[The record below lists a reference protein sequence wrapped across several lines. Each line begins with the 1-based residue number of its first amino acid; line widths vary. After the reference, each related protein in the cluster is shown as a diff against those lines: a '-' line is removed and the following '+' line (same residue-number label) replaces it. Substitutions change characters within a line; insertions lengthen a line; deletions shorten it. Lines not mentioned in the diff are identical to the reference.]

1 MTYQA
6 GITFKPTEN
15 GSIYTSYATSAS
27 PVGLNAGW
35 GIIAKQLMPIIK
47 MIDPEEAQTF
57 EIGTKWDFLDNH
69 LNLTAAIFR
78 TENKIHV
85 YKSTQLLMQM

>member
-1 MTYQA
+1 
-6 GITFKPTEN
+6 
-15 GSIYTSYATSAS
+15 
-27 PVGLNAGW
+27 
-35 GIIAKQLMPIIK
+35 

>member
-1 MTYQA
+1 MQ
-6 GITFKPTEN
+6 
-15 GSIYTSYATSAS
+15 
-27 PVGLNAGW
+27 VGDNSET
-35 GIIAKQLMPIIK
+35 IIANNQ